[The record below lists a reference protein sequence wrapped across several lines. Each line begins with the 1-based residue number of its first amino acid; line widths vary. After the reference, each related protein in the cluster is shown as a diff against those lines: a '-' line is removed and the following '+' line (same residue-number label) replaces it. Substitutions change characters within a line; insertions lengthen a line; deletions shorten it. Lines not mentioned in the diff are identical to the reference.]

1 MQLFCGPAAPPLTA
15 STPETATQ
23 FWWRVWQQIWM
34 REKTDSKCHVKK
46 KLLGWCLGHRCS
58 VQQVLQFVDGNDG
71 MIISQPAS
79 CIQQLWQ
86 ESVATCCET
95 CSFLDALCAQYIY
108 ALIPVLHICSRDI
121 FYRTAV
127 SACFWHVYNGFP
139 TVLCRPWLSGISSI
153 AFGESCSVL
162 PGFRSA
168 SNSSCLY
175 VFLLW
180 QGSNAICIHL
190 SFWIPIR
197 SIFRLEVVFFF
208 VFFFSTQN
216 LGFFKQHGSISPESN
231 WNWSRSRPLLSAA
244 SNSKDDSF
252 WARIL
257 LVAWYLARIFL
268 ATRVYSYGVSSFW
281 PSKTTNLLVLLAST
295 ALPIL
300 FPLGKAKR
308 EDSWSNSEPWGK
320 QARDSSGRS
329 CRGQCSTTPV
339 GLWEACT
346 SLSNLSLSLSISI
359 YIYI

>member
-1 MQLFCGPAAPPLTA
+1 MFLTCLQRISHCPLPTLA
-15 STPETATQ
+15 VRNIQ
-23 FWWRVWQQIWM
+23 HCLR
-34 REKTDSKCHVKK
+34 R
-46 KLLGWCLGHRCS
+46 KLLRPPR
-58 VQQVLQFVDGNDG
+58 LQISFKFLMFV
-71 MIISQPAS
+71 
-79 CIQQLWQ
+79 
-86 ESVATCCET
+86 
-95 CSFLDALCAQYIY
+95 
-108 ALIPVLHICSRDI
+108 
-121 FYRTAV
+121 
-127 SACFWHVYNGFP
+127 CF
-139 TVLCRPWLSGISSI
+139 
-153 AFGESCSVL
+153 
-162 PGFRSA
+162 
-168 SNSSCLY
+168 
-175 VFLLW
+175 FLLW

-197 SIFRLEVVFFF
+197 SIFRLEVVFFL
-208 VFFFSTQN
+208 FFFFQLKIYL

-346 SLSNLSLSLSISI
+346 SLSNLSLSLYLSLYIYKSISI
-359 YIYI
+359 SMYIYINKISNDLVILEELKTRTARSNSDDPIESHKRI

>member
-1 MQLFCGPAAPPLTA
+1 MEWSLANLHLAFSSFDKSLLRHVARLAR
-15 STPETATQ
+15 
-23 FWWRVWQQIWM
+23 FWMLCVRSIYM
-34 REKTDSKCHVKK
+34 
-46 KLLGWCLGHRCS
+46 L
-58 VQQVLQFVDGNDG
+58 
-71 MIISQPAS
+71 
-79 CIQQLWQ
+79 
-86 ESVATCCET
+86 
-95 CSFLDALCAQYIY
+95 SFLYCTF
-108 ALIPVLHICSRDI
+108 VL
-121 FYRTAV
+121 V
-127 SACFWHVYNGFP
+127 
-139 TVLCRPWLSGISSI
+139 ISSI
-153 AFGESCSVL
+153 EPLYPHVFDMSTTDFPLSFADLGCQEYPAL
-162 PGFRSA
+162 PSA
-168 SNSSCLY
+168 KAAPSSQASDQLQIPHVCMF
-175 VFLLW
+175 FLLW

-359 YIYI
+359 YIYKSISISMYIYK